1 MRHAALL
8 AFLLLSPA
16 APTAAAP
23 GDHPADEAAIK
34 ALSADWATAIE
45 RKDRRRLES
54 ILAEEFVLTAP
65 GYPREREVDRA
76 TWLQNAIGKDWSGF
90 RYENHLV
97 RVQGMHAVSTA
108 HLRFHVS
115 PIPFEM
121 DSGIVD
127 LWEKRE
133 GRWQVT
139 ARMLAESQVQSRIT
153 FVFGAVASAL
163 ALVLWRLVRRVMRRR
178 A

>member
-8 AFLLLSPA
+8 ACLLLSPA
-16 APTAAAP
+16 PPAAAAP

-34 ALSADWATAIE
+34 ALSVAWAAAIE
-45 RKDRRRLES
+45 GKDRRRLES
-54 ILAEEFVLTAP
+54 ILAEDFILTVP
-65 GYPREREVDRA
+65 GNPREREIDRA

-97 RVQGMHAVSTA
+97 RVQGTHAVSTA
-108 HLRFHVS
+108 HLRFHLS

-127 LWEKRE
+127 LWEKRD
-133 GRWQVT
+133 GRWQAT
-139 ARMLAESQVQSRIT
+139 ARMLGESQVQSRIT
-153 FVFGAVASAL
+153 FVFGVVASAL